1 MDLTKIVGGIS
12 FLGRKYGWASDNVR
26 NYEVSAHRF
35 HVERCTGTQNSQIV
49 LANGSIS
56 NVNYESHP
64 DLYWALRGGAGNFG
78 IVTAF
83 DLEAYELGPVW
94 GGNNAHVLSDTPAR
108 LTNLGI
114 RRPFSF
120 SLRYLTQSLCQL
132 ATQVATLLGRST
144 TSTAMIEALEDM
156 TLNEK
161 GDESYFQYF
170 LAFSYFQT
178 PGVVAANV
186 LHVHSAQPAPS
197 TKPLAMLDL
206 QAIGKPAYS
215 TSSVRS
221 MRSMVQEFDP
231 YNVPGFRYISPFPST
246 QYRHLK

>member
-1 MDLTKIVGGIS
+1 M
-12 FLGRKYGWASDNVR
+12 
-26 NYEVSAHRF
+26 
-35 HVERCTGTQNSQIV
+35 

-94 GGNNAHVLSDTPAR
+94 GGNNIHVLSDPLAR
-108 LTNLGI
+108 RTTLGI
-114 RRPFSF
+114 QRPFSF
-120 SLRYLTQSLCQL
+120 SLRYLIQSLCQL
-132 ATQVATLLGRST
+132 GIQVATLLGRST

-156 TLNEK
+156 ILNEK

-197 TKPLAMLDL
+197 SKPLGYAGLASHREASIQHVQCAEL
-206 QAIGKPAYS
+206 AIHGAG
-215 TSSVRS
+215 V
-221 MRSMVQEFDP
+221 
-231 YNVPGFRYISPFPST
+231 
-246 QYRHLK
+246 

>member
-1 MDLTKIVGGIS
+1 
-12 FLGRKYGWASDNVR
+12 
-26 NYEVSAHRF
+26 
-35 HVERCTGTQNSQIV
+35 V

-64 DLYWALRGGAGNFG
+64 DLYWALRGSAGNFG

-94 GGNNAHVLSDTPAR
+94 GGNNIHVLSDPLAR
-108 LTNLGI
+108 RTTLGI
-114 RRPFSF
+114 QRPFSF
-120 SLRYLTQSLCQL
+120 SLRYLIQSLCQL
-132 ATQVATLLGRST
+132 GIQVATLLGRST

-156 TLNEK
+156 ILNEK
-161 GDESYFQYF
+161 DDESYFQYF

-221 MRSMVQEFDP
+221 LRSMVQEFDP

-246 QYRHLK
+246 QYLHLK

>member
-1 MDLTKIVGGIS
+1 
-12 FLGRKYGWASDNVR
+12 
-26 NYEVSAHRF
+26 
-35 HVERCTGTQNSQIV
+35 V

-56 NVNYESHP
+56 NVNYESPP

-78 IVTAF
+78 IVAAF

-108 LTNLGI
+108 LTTLGI
-114 RRPFSF
+114 QRPSSF

-161 GDESYFQYF
+161 GDESYFWYF
-170 LAFSYFQT
+170 LALSYF
-178 PGVVAANV
+178 
-186 LHVHSAQPAPS
+186 
-197 TKPLAMLDL
+197 
-206 QAIGKPAYS
+206 
-215 TSSVRS
+215 
-221 MRSMVQEFDP
+221 
-231 YNVPGFRYISPFPST
+231 
-246 QYRHLK
+246 